1 MNQRVRKVL
10 CCALAAMLM
19 AGGTI
24 GCAGG
29 SGENGSEGSAAGGT
43 DTTTASQ
50 TTASSVSS
58 STAQTSAE
66 GETTMPTENAAT
78 TSGKKTTVRQTTT
91 TKKTTTTKAAVT
103 TTTRRASLP
112 SDAKV
117 GSVGSGFYCVNFDK
131 YGFDTKWK
139 DLAQSD
145 YVNTMFCD
153 STKFLA
159 ELKEYN
165 VKVWCGV
172 HDIYTKVVNNTA
184 GWKDSFDELYQEIK
198 DSGHED
204 AVLGWYIDEPDN
216 MPAVKELSRYAQKY
230 GKRFFICFTVAATN
244 GEVYGGY
251 QGAEHTISKDTMQ
264 YLTDIAVDHYW
275 DVDEGNNKAGYQK
288 LYKSLHNAMPDDCKV
303 WYIPNTFAGWS
314 IVDKRSAEIQA
325 AAKIRI
331 RHIQYMYEC
340 LKAEPVKNR
349 GGILFFAYD
358 FNSSAEKLYG
368 LWNINEKTNGAWN
381 SVMNEAIRVGREIC
395 TGKISG

>member
-10 CCALAAMLM
+10 CCALAAVLM

-24 GCAGG
+24 GCSGG
-29 SGENGSEGSAAGGT
+29 SGESSSKGSSTEGT
-43 DTTTASQ
+43 NTTATSQ
-50 TTASSVSS
+50 TTALSVPST
-58 STAQTSAE
+58 TAQTSDE
-66 GETTMPTENAAT
+66 GEATMPTETT
-78 TSGKKTTVRQTTT
+78 TSRKKDTPKQTTT
-91 TKKTTTTKAAVT
+91 TKKNVTTKKPAVT

-131 YGFDTKWK
+131 YGFDTKWRN
-139 DLAQSD
+139 LAQSD

-159 ELKEYN
+159 ELKDYN

-184 GWKDSFDELYQEIK
+184 GWKDNFDQRYQEIK

-230 GKRFFICFTVAATN
+230 GKRFFICFTVMATN

-251 QGAEHTISKDTMQ
+251 QGPEHTISKDTMQ

-275 DVDEGNNKAGYQK
+275 DVDEGNNKVGYEK

-303 WYIPNTFAGWS
+303 WYIPNTFAGWG
-314 IVDKRSAEIQA
+314 IVDKSSTEIQA
-325 AAKIRI
+325 EAKKRI

-340 LKAEPVKNR
+340 LKAEPVENR
-349 GGILFFAYD
+349 GGILFFSYD

-368 LWNINEKTNGAWN
+368 LWNINDKTNGAWN
-381 SVMNEAIRVGREIC
+381 NVMNEAIRVGREIC
-395 TGKISG
+395 TGKISR

>member
-10 CCALAAMLM
+10 CCALAAVLM
-19 AGGTI
+19 AGSTI
-24 GCAGG
+24 GCSGG
-29 SGENGSEGSAAGGT
+29 SGESRPEGSSTEGT
-43 DTTTASQ
+43 NTTTASQ
-50 TTASSVSS
+50 TTALSVPST
-58 STAQTSAE
+58 TAQTSDE
-66 GETTMPTENAAT
+66 GETTMPSETT
-78 TSGKKTTVRQTTT
+78 TSRKKDTPKQTTT
-91 TKKTTTTKAAVT
+91 TKKNVTTKKPAVTT

-131 YGFDTKWK
+131 YGFDTKWRN
-139 DLAQSD
+139 LAQSD

-159 ELKEYN
+159 ELEEYN
-165 VKVWCGV
+165 VKVWYGV

-184 GWKDSFDELYQEIK
+184 GWKDSFDQRYQEIK

-204 AVLGWYIDEPDN
+204 VVLGWYIDEPDN

-251 QGAEHTISKDTMQ
+251 QGPEHTISKDNMQ

-275 DVDEGNNKAGYQK
+275 DVDEGNNKAGYEK

-303 WYIPNTFAGWS
+303 WYIPNTFAGWG
-314 IVDKRSAEIQA
+314 IVDKSSTEIQA
-325 AAKIRI
+325 EAKKRI

-340 LKAEPVKNR
+340 LKAEPVENR
-349 GGILFFAYD
+349 GGILFFSYD
-358 FNSSAEKLYG
+358 FDSSAEKLYG

-381 SVMNEAIRVGREIC
+381 NVMNEAIRVGREIC
-395 TGKISG
+395 TGKISR